1 MTAAAGEG
9 PQLDIDRA
17 RTFLEIVRLGS
28 FLKAAERLNV
38 SQTTV
43 SARIRALEE
52 ELGRALFV
60 RNRSGARLTSAGV
73 EFDRYARSFVQV
85 WERARQR
92 LALPPGKSGIVGI
105 GAELSLWSPLLVDWM
120 AALKAEAPELAIH
133 AHVGAPAKLTE
144 DIDSGA
150 IDVAILY
157 APQLAPGFVVER
169 VLDDQLVQVA
179 PGATAPAGAA
189 STEAIF
195 VDWGPAFPL
204 LHGGQARF
212 HAAAGTVV
220 DFGPL
225 GLAHLLGTGGRGY
238 FRRSMVAPLIAEGR
252 LAVVAEAP
260 TFPYPAYAVRAEEP
274 EERREVAVALAILRK
289 VLAGPGG

>member
-1 MTAAAGEG
+1 M
-9 PQLDIDRA
+9 DIDRA
-17 RTFLEIVRLGS
+17 RTFLEIARLGS

-38 SQTTV
+38 SQTAV
-43 SARIRALEE
+43 SARIRTLEE
-52 ELGRALFV
+52 ELGRPLFV
-60 RNRSGARLTSAGV
+60 RNRNGARLTAAGI
-73 EFDRYARSFVQV
+73 EFERYARTFVQV
-85 WERARQR
+85 WERARQS
-92 LALPPGKSGIVGI
+92 LALPEGKSGIVGI
-105 GAELSLWSPLLVDWM
+105 GAELSLWSPLLADWM

-133 AHVGAPAKLTE
+133 AHVGAPAKLVE
-144 DIDSGA
+144 DISSGA
-150 IDVAILY
+150 LDIAILY

-179 PGATAPAGAA
+179 PGAAAPVGAS

-204 LHGGQARF
+204 LHGQARF

-252 LAVVAEAP
+252 LAVVPESPA
-260 TFPYPAYAVRAEEP
+260 FPYPAYAVRAEEP
-274 EERREVAVALAILRK
+274 EERREVAVALAILGK
-289 VLAGPGG
+289 VLAIGR

>member
-1 MTAAAGEG
+1 M
-9 PQLDIDRA
+9 DVDRA
-17 RTFLEIVRLGS
+17 RTFLEILRLGS
-28 FLKAAERLNV
+28 FFKAAERLHV

-43 SARIRALEE
+43 SARIRTLEE
-52 ELGRALFV
+52 ELGRPLFV
-60 RNRSGARLTSAGV
+60 RNRTGARLTPAGV
-73 EFDRYARSFVQV
+73 EFERYARTFVQV

-92 LALPPGKSGIVGI
+92 MALPEGKSGIVSI

-133 AHVGAPAKLTE
+133 AHVGAPAKLVE

-150 IDVAILY
+150 LDIAILY

-169 VLDDQLVQVA
+169 VLEEQLVQVA
-179 PGATAPAGAA
+179 PGAVAPPEA
-189 STEAIF
+189 SSGEAIF

-212 HAAAGTVV
+212 HAEAGTVV

-238 FRRSMVAPLIAEGR
+238 FRRTMVAPLIAEGR

-274 EERREVAVALAILRK
+274 EERREVAAAMAILRK
-289 VLAGPGG
+289 VLAGSAR

>member
-1 MTAAAGEG
+1 M
-9 PQLDIDRA
+9 DIDRA
-17 RTFLEIVRLGS
+17 RTFLEIARLGS

-38 SQTTV
+38 SQTAV
-43 SARIRALEE
+43 SARIRTLEE
-52 ELGRALFV
+52 ELGRPLFV
-60 RNRSGARLTSAGV
+60 RNRNGARLTAAGI
-73 EFDRYARSFVQV
+73 EFERYARTFVQV

-92 LALPPGKSGIVGI
+92 LALPEGKSGIVGI
-105 GAELSLWSPLLVDWM
+105 GAELSLWSPLLADWM

-133 AHVGAPAKLTE
+133 AHVGAPAKLVE
-144 DIDSGA
+144 DISSGA
-150 IDVAILY
+150 LDIAILY

-179 PGATAPAGAA
+179 PGAAAPVGA
-189 STEAIF
+189 SLTEAIF

-204 LHGGQARF
+204 LHGQARF

-252 LAVVAEAP
+252 LAVVPESPA
-260 TFPYPAYAVRAEEP
+260 FPYPAYAVRAEEP
-274 EERREVAVALAILRK
+274 EERREVAVALAILGK
-289 VLAGPGG
+289 VLAIGR

>member
-1 MTAAAGEG
+1 M
-9 PQLDIDRA
+9 DIDRA

-43 SARIRALEE
+43 SARIRTLEE
-52 ELGRALFV
+52 GLGRALFV

-73 EFDRYARSFVQV
+73 EFERYARSFVQV

-105 GAELSLWSPLLVDWM
+105 AAELSLWSPLLVDWM
-120 AALKAEAPELAIH
+120 AALKVEAPELAIH
-133 AHVGAPAKLTE
+133 AHVGAPAKLAE
-144 DIDSGA
+144 DVESGA
-150 IDVAILY
+150 IDIAILY

-169 VLDDQLVQVA
+169 VLEDQLVQVA
-179 PGATAPAGAA
+179 PGAAAPAGAR

-204 LHGGQARF
+204 LHGQARF

-252 LAVVAEAP
+252 LAVVPEAP
-260 TFPYPAYAVRAEEP
+260 AFPYPAYAVRAEEP
-274 EERREVAVALAILRK
+274 EERREVAVALAILRT
-289 VLAGPGG
+289 VLSGPAR

>member
-1 MTAAAGEG
+1 M
-9 PQLDIDRA
+9 DIDRA

-28 FLKAAERLNV
+28 FLKAAERLSV

-43 SARIRALEE
+43 SARIRTLEE
-52 ELGRALFV
+52 GLGRALFV

-73 EFDRYARSFVQV
+73 EFERYARSFVQI

-105 GAELSLWSPLLVDWM
+105 AAELSLWSPLLVDWM
-120 AALKAEAPELAIH
+120 AALKAETPELAIH
-133 AHVGAPAKLTE
+133 AHVGAPARLIE
-144 DIDSGA
+144 DLESGA
-150 IDVAILY
+150 IDIAILY

-169 VLDDQLVQVA
+169 VLDDQLIQVA
-179 PGATAPAGAA
+179 PGAKAPAAAA
-189 STEAIF
+189 STEPIF

-204 LHGGQARF
+204 LHGQARF

-238 FRRSMVAPLIAEGR
+238 FRRSMVAPLIAERR
-252 LAVVAEAP
+252 LAVVPEAP
-260 TFPYPAYAVRAEEP
+260 VFPYPAYSVRAEEP
-274 EERREVAVALAILRK
+274 EERREVAIALAILGK
-289 VLAGPGG
+289 VLAVGR